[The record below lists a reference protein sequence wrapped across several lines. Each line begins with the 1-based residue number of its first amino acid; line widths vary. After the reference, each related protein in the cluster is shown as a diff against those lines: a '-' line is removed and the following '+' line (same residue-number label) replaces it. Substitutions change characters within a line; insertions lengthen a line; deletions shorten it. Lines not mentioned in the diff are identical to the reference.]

1 MMRGLAALVTI
12 IVLAAQA
19 IASPGPDER
28 LEDERMEAR
37 ARALYTQLRCVVC
50 QSQSID
56 DSGAPLAADMRAVV
70 RERLQAGD
78 SDREVLAYLQARYGD
93 YVLMMPPLQSNTLA
107 LWLLPAIVLLGG
119 GAAMVVYVA
128 SQKRRVTEP
137 EDADAD
143 SRSAG
148 ALSDEEGLS

>member
-1 MMRGLAALVTI
+1 MMRGLAALLTI

-70 RERLQAGD
+70 RERLLAGD